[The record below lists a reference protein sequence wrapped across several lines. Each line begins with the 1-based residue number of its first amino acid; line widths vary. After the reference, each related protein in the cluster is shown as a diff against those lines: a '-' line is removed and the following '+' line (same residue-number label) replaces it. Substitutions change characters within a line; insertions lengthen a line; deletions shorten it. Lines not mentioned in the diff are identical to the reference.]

1 MNGRTMNRVTLLLL
15 GGVAVLLFLCG
26 CAKEQQF
33 ETIDEI
39 CLPGVNKAAAMEA
52 AERVL
57 GEMHFTV
64 AKSDAES
71 GYIRSGPLPG
81 AQSFEF
87 WRKDN
92 VGDYNWAQ
100 ANLHSIRRTVEL
112 EISQKEREMCIGC
125 DVKVERLNLP
135 EYEVTGSTQA
145 YRMFSKSSRARQ
157 QLEVNAAQKEGMSW
171 VELGEDRRLGT
182 EILKQLKE
190 KLGAD

>member
-1 MNGRTMNRVTLLLL
+1 MNKVKLLLL
-15 GGVAVLLFLCG
+15 GCIAGLVFLGG
-26 CAKEQQF
+26 CAKEQQI
-33 ETIDEI
+33 EAINEI

-52 AERVL
+52 AEGVL
-57 GEMHFTV
+57 SEMHFTV

-81 AQSFEF
+81 AQTFEF

-92 VGDYNWAQ
+92 VGDYNRAR

-112 EISQKEREMCIGC
+112 EINQQEREVCIGC

-135 EYEVTGSTQA
+135 EYEVTSSAQA
-145 YRMFSKSSRARQ
+145 YRMFSRSGRQRQ
-157 QLEVNAAQKEGMSW
+157 QLEINVAQKAGMSW

-182 EILKQLKE
+182 EILKQLKD
-190 KLGAD
+190 KLCAD

>member
-1 MNGRTMNRVTLLLL
+1 M
-15 GGVAVLLFLCG
+15 LFLVG
-26 CAKEQQF
+26 CAKEQQL

-39 CLPGVNKAAAMEA
+39 CLPGVNKIAAMEA
-52 AERVL
+52 AEGVL
-57 GEMHFTV
+57 CEMHFTV

-81 AQSFEF
+81 AQTFEF

-92 VGDYNWAQ
+92 VGDYNRAQ

-112 EISQKEREMCIGC
+112 QTSEQERELCIGC

-135 EYEVTGSTQA
+135 EYEVTSSAQA
-145 YRMFSKSSRARQ
+145 YRMFSRSGRTRQ
-157 QLEVNAAQKEGMSW
+157 QLEVNAAQKAGMSW

-190 KLGAD
+190 KLSGD